1 MNKEEKD
8 LCSVESELFNK
19 LVSVILYLNVN
30 GMRIDTI
37 KEMIGL
43 KVDEAFRMYEDEN
56 VRERWQERED
66 K

>member
-8 LCSVESELFNK
+8 LCSVERELFNK

-43 KVDEAFRMYEDEN
+43 KVDEAFKMYEYED
-56 VRERWQERED
+56 VRKRWLERED